1 MLCRK
6 ALSLAIYPNAV
17 FLPSITFASS
27 SRFLNSNRSIRIC
40 ASQHTAKIKVRLD
53 EKQNELRSK
62 IATIPNAL
70 SFCRVGLTPVIGY
83 LIIKE
88 SYIIALAL
96 FIVSGTTDWL
106 DGYIARN
113 VRNQSSLVGSIIDP
127 VADKLLVTTLFVT
140 LTYVKLI
147 PLALTILVILRDVSL
162 IVGGAMIRYKTIEKP
177 ITLVRY
183 FNPSIS
189 PLQVTPTF
197 VSKVNTALQ
206 MCTIAGSLA
215 ASISGFTD
223 HPFLTYI

>member
-1 MLCRK
+1 MFRRIWPQHLMLCRK

-96 FIVSGTTDWL
+96 FIVSGTTDW
-106 DGYIARN
+106 
-113 VRNQSSLVGSIIDP
+113 V
-127 VADKLLVTTLFVT
+127 
-140 LTYVKLI
+140 
-147 PLALTILVILRDVSL
+147 LALTILVILRDVSL

-223 HPFLTYI
+223 HPFLTYIYFATAATTIYSGFQYAKLTRMKPIKKK